1 MLAAKLCQKVIP
13 LKDRILPQISFRHRT
28 FVNILKL
35 IGGRQILAKQF
46 ETGRG
51 STAAPSKGQRQ
62 KYSIEGTEFNGQA
75 VWTYPAN
82 DKAND
87 KANDTLI
94 YYVHGG
100 GFVAGFSYFYF
111 PMMGEISRK
120 SGAALSAPDYPLFPH
135 VDAAGTHAW
144 IRAHYDE
151 TIARLK
157 PSKVVLMGDS
167 AGANAAMVLAQ
178 GLAKSGT
185 PADKLV
191 LLCPWI
197 DLRMANPD
205 MVQHNEEQLLDGD
218 KIHLAAE
225 RHAGELSL
233 DDPLISPIF
242 GALASLPP
250 TWVFTAD
257 KDLLHADIMSSV
269 DKMHAAGF
277 TPKLDLAEGLAHVYM
292 LLPTPE
298 GKAGLTR
305 IANAAKF
312 S

>member
-1 MLAAKLCQKVIP
+1 MTK
-13 LKDRILPQISFRHRT
+13 ISFRHRT

-46 ETGRG
+46 ENGRG
-51 STAAPSKGQRQ
+51 STAAPNKGQKKRFG
-62 KYSIEGTEFNGQA
+62 IEGSEFRGQPI
-75 VWTYPAN
+75 WTYPG
-82 DKAND
+82 
-87 KANDTLI
+87 NDTLI

-120 SGAALSAPDYPLFPH
+120 SGACLTAPDYPLFPN
-135 VDAAGTHAW
+135 VDAAGTHEW

-151 TIARLK
+151 TIERLK
-157 PSKVVLMGDS
+157 PAKVVLMGDS

-178 GLAKSGT
+178 DLATSKT

-191 LLCPWI
+191 MLSPWI
-197 DLRMANPD
+197 DLRMAHPD
-205 MVQHNEEQLLDGD
+205 MVQHDEEQLLDGD

-233 DDPLISPIF
+233 DNPLISPIF
-242 GALASLPP
+242 GDLTSLPP

-257 KDLLHADIMSSV
+257 KDLLHPDIMTSV
-269 DKMHAAGF
+269 DKMRGASL
-277 TPKLDLAEGLAHVYM
+277 TPKLDLVEGLAHVYM

-298 GKAGLTR
+298 GKASLAR
-305 IANAAKF
+305 VAQAAKF